1 MQFCSNLDL
10 ALLKSKNSMVY
21 ISYYVCRVE
30 FQPSCSLDTS
40 RQEPKSV
47 GQAPVGQEREE
58 TIQTF

>member
-47 GQAPVGQEREE
+47 GQAPVG
-58 TIQTF
+58 